1 MKRNSLKSGLGTFIA
16 LLMFILAASAQ
27 ANQSTAAFVVNGQ
40 AAKNHDVQ
48 TKATSNLLGGA
59 FHIYI
64 YGFITP
70 DNKSRQLDL
79 WVKNYDEKTGE
90 YQATATYHLRDE
102 SNAEFNYASKPLSV
116 KVKITEFKLI
126 KSGSALQ
133 YATLS
138 GEFHGDLQAN
148 VTDPQLKKKA
158 LAQPLKITAG
168 VFKNVTVAKIN

>member
-1 MKRNSLKSGLGTFIA
+1 MTRISLKSVLDTFIA
-16 LLMFILAASAQ
+16 FVLFSLALSAQ
-27 ANQSTAAFVVNGQ
+27 ANQSSAGFVINGQ
-40 AAKNHDVQ
+40 TAKNHDVQ

-59 FHIYI
+59 FHIYV

-70 DNKSRQLDL
+70 DKKSRQLDL

-102 SNAEFNYASKPLSV
+102 DNAEFHYASKPLSV
-116 KVKITEFKLI
+116 KVKITEFKLT
-126 KSGSALQ
+126 KSGSGLQ

-138 GEFHGDLQAN
+138 GEFQGELQAN

-158 LAQPLKITAG
+158 LAQPLKITSG